1 MNLPLK
7 NQFGEI
13 EGLMLYLECFNCS
26 WEGGEVG
33 KVGKV
38 GGVVRLGRWEAGEVG
53 KSGRLVWWE
62 GGRLLVLFKI
72 GKQSEPMISS
82 LISF

>member
-7 NQFGEI
+7 NRFGEI

-33 KVGKV
+33 KSGKV
-38 GGVVRLGRWEAGEVG
+38 
-53 KSGRLVWWE
+53 VWWE

-72 GKQSEPMISS
+72 GMQSEPKISS

>member
-1 MNLPLK
+1 M
-7 NQFGEI
+7 
-13 EGLMLYLECFNCS
+13 
-26 WEGGEVG
+26 
-33 KVGKV
+33 
-38 GGVVRLGRWEAGEVG
+38 WEAGEVG

-72 GKQSEPMISS
+72 GMQSEPKISS